1 MIARPIQKS
10 PMLFKKK
17 RLAIATAV
25 YWFLLAY
32 SITDLGWWFIA
43 LETKNHKITNYQLHE
58 LRPDDPHYSARRS
71 AILAEEKRQTVGDI
85 GEGGTFLFLILLGA
99 LFVYREVRRH
109 VRFQQQQQNFMMAVT
124 HELKTPI
131 SVTKLNLETLR
142 KYRLDEDKQQR
153 VIQATIEET
162 NRLDSLANNILVAS
176 QLEGGEYT
184 RTKEVMDFSDLAEQ
198 SVLEYRRRFPER
210 EWIAGIQPDCSIT
223 GDPFLLHLLV
233 SNLLDNAL
241 KYSPK
246 EGAVTLTLT
255 KEGAHTFLAVKDNG
269 PGIPDEEKKKI
280 FGKFYRSGQE
290 TTRQTKGTGLGLF
303 LCRKIAADHKA
314 TIKVSD
320 NSPTGSIFT
329 VVF

>member
-1 MIARPIQKS
+1 
-10 PMLFKKK
+10 MLFKNK

-25 YWFLLAY
+25 YWFLLVY
-32 SITDLGWWFIA
+32 SVTDLGWWFIA
-43 LETKNHKITNYQLHE
+43 LETKNHQIISYQLQQ
-58 LRPDDPHYSARRS
+58 LRPDDPHSAGRRS
-71 AILAEEKRQTVGDI
+71 AILAEEKRQTVGYI
-85 GEGGTFLFLILLGA
+85 GEGTTFLFLILLGA

-176 QLEGGEYT
+176 QLEGGDYA

-198 SVLEYRRRFPER
+198 SVREYRGRFPER
-210 EWIAGIQPDCSIT
+210 DWIAGIQPGVRIT

-246 EGAVTLTLT
+246 EGAIILTLT
-255 KEGAHTFLAVKDNG
+255 KEGAHTLLAVKDNG

-329 VVF
+329 VIF

>member
-1 MIARPIQKS
+1 
-10 PMLFKKK
+10 MLFKRK

-25 YWFLLAY
+25 YWFLLVY
-32 SITDLGWWFIA
+32 GITDFGWWFIA
-43 LETKNHKITNYQLHE
+43 LETKNHQITSYQLE
-58 LRPDDPHYSARRS
+58 QLKPDNPLYATRRA
-71 AILAEEKRQTVGDI
+71 AILAEEKRQTVGYI
-85 GEGGTFLFLILLGA
+85 GEGTTFLFLFLLGA

-131 SVTKLNLETLR
+131 AVTKLNLETLR

-176 QLEGGEYT
+176 QLEGGDYT
-184 RTKEVMDFSDLAEQ
+184 RTKEVLDFSDLAEQ
-198 SVLEYRRRFPER
+198 SIRDYRNRFPER
-210 EWIAGIQPDCSIT
+210 EWIARIQPGCTIT

-246 EGAVTLTLT
+246 EGAVTLALT
-255 KEGAHTFLAVKDNG
+255 KEGAHTLLAVKDNG
-269 PGIPDEEKKKI
+269 PGIPDDEKKKI

-290 TTRQTKGTGLGLF
+290 TIRQTKGTGLGLY
-303 LCRKIAADHKA
+303 LCRKIAADHRA
-314 TIKVSD
+314 TIKVTD

-329 VVF
+329 VIF

>member
-1 MIARPIQKS
+1 
-10 PMLFKKK
+10 MLFKKK

-25 YWFLLAY
+25 YWILLVY
-32 SITDLGWWFIA
+32 SITDFGWWFIA
-43 LETKNHKITNYQLHE
+43 LETKNHQITSYRLQQLRTDE
-58 LRPDDPHYSARRS
+58 PDYASRRT
-71 AILAEEKRQTVGDI
+71 AILKEEKRQTVGFI
-85 GEGGTFLFLILLGA
+85 GEGTTFLFLILLGA
-99 LFVYREVRRH
+99 IFVYREVRRQI
-109 VRFQQQQQNFMMAVT
+109 RFQQQQQNFMMAVT

-131 SVTKLNLETLR
+131 AVTKLNLETLR
-142 KYRLDEDKQQR
+142 KYRLDEEKQQR
-153 VIQATIEET
+153 VIQATIQET

-184 RTKEVMDFSDLAEQ
+184 RTKEVMDFSELAEQ
-198 SVLEYRRRFPER
+198 SIRDYRHRFPER
-210 EWIAGIQPDCSIT
+210 EWIAHIQPGCNIT

-255 KEGAHTFLAVKDNG
+255 KEGSRTLLAIKDTG

-280 FGKFYRSGQE
+280 FGKFYRTGQE
-290 TTRQTKGTGLGLF
+290 TTRRTKGTGLGLY

-314 TIKVSD
+314 SIKVAD

>member
-1 MIARPIQKS
+1 MPT
-10 PMLFKKK
+10 LFKRK
-17 RLAIATAV
+17 RLLIATAV
-25 YWFLLAY
+25 YWFLLVY
-32 SITDLGWWFIA
+32 GITDLGWWFIA
-43 LETKNHKITNYQLHE
+43 LETKNHQITSYQLQK
-58 LRPDDPHYSARRS
+58 LKPDDPLYSARRA
-71 AILAEEKRQTVGDI
+71 AILTEEKRQTVGYI
-85 GEGGTFLFLILLGA
+85 GEGTTFLFLFLLGA

-109 VRFQQQQQNFMMAVT
+109 VRFQQQQHNFMMAVT

-131 SVTKLNLETLR
+131 AVAKLNLETLR

-153 VIQATIEET
+153 VILATIEET

-176 QLEGGEYT
+176 QLEGGDYT

-198 SVLEYRRRFPER
+198 SIRTYRLRFPER
-210 EWIAGIQPDCSIT
+210 EWKASIQSDCTIT

-246 EGAVTLTLT
+246 ESAVTLTLT
-255 KEGAHTFLAVKDNG
+255 KEGAHTLLAVIDNG

-314 TIKVSD
+314 SIKVAD

-329 VVF
+329 VTF

>member
-1 MIARPIQKS
+1 
-10 PMLFKKK
+10 MLFKKK

-71 AILAEEKRQTVGDI
+71 AILAEEKRQTVGYI

-109 VRFQQQQQNFMMAVT
+109 VRTQTQQQNFMMAVT

-131 SVTKLNLETLR
+131 AVTKLNLETLR

-176 QLEGGEYT
+176 QLEGGDYT
-184 RTKEVMDFSDLAEQ
+184 RTKEVTDFSELAEH
-198 SVLEYRRRFPER
+198 SVREYRNRFPER
-210 EWIAGIQPDCSIT
+210 EWIAGIQPGCTIT
-223 GDPFLLHLLV
+223 GDPFLLHLMI

-241 KYSPK
+241 KYSPR

-255 KEGAHTFLAVKDNG
+255 KADAHTFLAV
-269 PGIPDEEKKKI
+269 
-280 FGKFYRSGQE
+280 
-290 TTRQTKGTGLGLF
+290 
-303 LCRKIAADHKA
+303 
-314 TIKVSD
+314 
-320 NSPTGSIFT
+320 
-329 VVF
+329 

>member
-1 MIARPIQKS
+1 
-10 PMLFKKK
+10 MLFKKK

-32 SITDLGWWFIA
+32 SITELGWWFIA
-43 LETKNHKITNYQLHE
+43 LETKNHRITSYQLQQ
-58 LRPDDPHYSARRS
+58 LRPDDPNYAARRT
-71 AILAEEKRQTVGDI
+71 AILGEERLQTVGYI
-85 GEGGTFLFLILLGA
+85 GEGSTFLFLILLGA

-131 SVTKLNLETLR
+131 AVTKLNLETLR

-153 VIQATIEET
+153 IIQATIQET

-176 QLEGGEYT
+176 QLEGGEYA
-184 RTKEVMDFSDLAEQ
+184 RTKEVVNFSDLAEQ
-198 SVLEYRRRFPER
+198 SIRDYRQRYPDR
-210 EWIAGIQPDCSIT
+210 EWIADIQPDCTIT
-223 GDPFLLHLLV
+223 GDPFLLQLLI

-246 EGAVTLTLT
+246 EGAVTLTLERVSSNRVLT
-255 KEGAHTFLAVKDNG
+255 VKDNG
-269 PGIPDEEKKKI
+269 PGIPDEEKRKI
-280 FGKFYRSGQE
+280 FRKFYRSGQE
-290 TTRQTKGTGLGLF
+290 TTRSTKGTGLGLF
-303 LCRKIAADHKA
+303 LCRKIAADHNA
-314 TIKVSD
+314 AIRVAD
-320 NSPTGSIFT
+320 NSPSGSIFT